1 MTKRICFVRQSIYP
15 EELCVRREVETAQRA
30 GFETHVIS
38 LAAPAGARSWRSPEI
53 IDGVHVHRLPLRR
66 QKSHLGRYL
75 YDYATFTVAAALRLT
90 ALHLQHRFDAIQ
102 VNTMPDFLVFATLL
116 PKLLGA
122 KVAVM
127 MQEPVPELWET
138 LRETPAP
145 KILRL
150 AEQWALAYADGAF
163 TVTQQLKEAY
173 VARGAAADK
182 VTVILNVP
190 DSRFLLDQAPR
201 PSGGPDPSHF
211 TLISH
216 GAIEERYGQD
226 TLLQAVA
233 ALRESLPCLRL
244 RITGDGR
251 YREAFLAQREALGL
265 QAQVA
270 YLGYVSLAQLADELR
285 RADVGVVAQKAS
297 AYSHLVHTG
306 KMYDY
311 LAFGKPVIAS
321 RLCSVSAYFDDASL
335 AYFKPGD
342 PEDLARVILDLYQH
356 PEKRQALVANSQALY
371 ACYRWENEKEKY
383 LAMYRK
389 WLR

>member
-15 EELCVRREVETAQRA
+15 EELSVRREVETVHRA

-38 LAAPAGARSWRSPEI
+38 LAAPSGARSGRGPEI

-75 YDYATFTVAAALRLT
+75 YDYAAFTVAAALRLT
-90 ALHLQHRFDAIQ
+90 GLHLRHPFDAIQ

-145 KILRL
+145 KLLRL
-150 AEQWALAYADGAF
+150 AEQWALAYADAAF

-182 VTVILNVP
+182 ITVILNVP
-190 DSRFLLDQAPR
+190 ESRFLLDQAPL
-201 PSGGPDPSHF
+201 SGGAPDPSHF
-211 TLISH
+211 TLICH

-251 YREAFLAQREALGL
+251 YREAFLAQRDALGL

-285 RADVGVVAQKAS
+285 CADVGVVAQKAS
-297 AYSHLVHTG
+297 VYSHLVHTN
-306 KMYDY
+306 KMYDF

-321 RLCSVSAYFDDASL
+321 RLRSVSAYFDEASL
-335 AYFKPGD
+335 AYFTPGN
-342 PEDLARVILDLYQH
+342 PQDLARVILDLYQH

-371 ACYRWENEKEKY
+371 ARYRWENQKENY
-383 LAMYRK
+383 LSMYRK